1 MATVTSTASS
11 LFLELDGKEA
21 GALRSAQPAGVRV
34 DMVAREVGRELVVRR
49 GVQVTLGEMAAE
61 APLPEAGPLLDWLQA
76 ALAGNLVLRDGAVL
90 VGDMNRKLQR
100 RIGFRGARL
109 SGLALTP
116 LDARDGKQPVQLS
129 LRWLVEQVDDKA
141 GGGSTLKGTISRRKP
156 ALASN
161 FRVGGLPF
169 DANAVQRV
177 ELPELQVDWSTSR
190 MGELREPV
198 REPQREGR
206 RSLGALA
213 LTIGTRQ
220 AEAARAWVNKQVAD
234 GSIVEADGLTL
245 QVDLL
250 DAALKKVLA
259 TIGLSGCLLL
269 GMDEEPLGS
278 STTDRLGNTLVLRF
292 DVGGMKLSVA

>member
-1 MATVTSTASS
+1 MATVTSTAST

-21 GALRSAQPAGVRV
+21 GALRSAQPASVRV

-61 APLPEAGPLLDWLQA
+61 AALPEPGPLLDWLQA
-76 ALAGNLVLRDGAVL
+76 VLAGNLVLRDGAVL
-90 VGDMNRKLQR
+90 VADHNRKLQR

-129 LRWLVEQVDDKA
+129 LRWLAEQVDDQA
-141 GGGSTLKGTISRRKP
+141 GGGGALKGTISRRRAP
-156 ALASN
+156 LASN
-161 FRVGGLPF
+161 FRVVGLPF
-169 DANAVQRV
+169 DANAVLRV
-177 ELPELQVDWSTSR
+177 ALPTLEVAWSTSR
-190 MGELREPV
+190 AGELREPV
-198 REPQREGR
+198 RDGR
-206 RSLGALA
+206 HRLGALA
-213 LTIGTRQ
+213 LTIGARQ

-250 DAALKKVLA
+250 DAAMKKALA
-259 TIGLSGCLLL
+259 SIELSGCLLL
-269 GMDEEPLGS
+269 GMDQEPLGGS
-278 STTDRLGNTLVLRF
+278 AADRLGHALVLRF
-292 DVGGMKLSVA
+292 DVGGMKLSAA